1 MHLPQYRASLARH
14 SDNNRR
20 GTARLGSSLLRSPT
34 TTTPSRPT
42 LRTPTHSISPLCRRP
57 PSLPRHPSSHRPLDR
72 HPTRRSI
79 SVFPH
84 SRRITHSRSNLEL
97 FLSALARADEP
108 TYLPLPSPTPSPH
121 LQNMRCDAMRLIV
134 ASFWGEGNR
143 SHVCME
149 RCDGCDIY
157 PLLTCIACSLTLL
170 Y

>member
-1 MHLPQYRASLARH
+1 MRLPQYRASLARL

-34 TTTPSRPT
+34 TTTPNRPT
-42 LRTPTHSISPLCRRP
+42 LQTPTRSISPLSRRL
-57 PSLPRHPSSHRPLDR
+57 PSLPRHPSSHRPLGQ
-72 HPTRRSI
+72 HPTRRSTL
-79 SVFPH
+79 VFPH
-84 SRRITHSRSNLEL
+84 SRRITHSRSNLGL
-97 FLSALARADEP
+97 FSSALARADKL
-108 TYLPLPSPTPSPH
+108 TYLPLPSPTPPPH
-121 LQNMRCDAMRLIV
+121 LQNMRCGAMRLIV